1 MNNRSNKQYQLAT
14 PPQLVKKID
23 NFFELAPQLNDKAV
37 FPNLEEL
44 QRNCENVLR
53 QYFLNLSSLMLLPIS
68 TDTTDPLAQPLATII
83 KFNPNDKRTRI
94 AQFLAEHPKLDRQ
107 ELILELEEKQKDL
120 LARFGKAYRTEVP
133 STKFILRLFNLR
145 QTTTQAFYIYQ
156 IPFQNKYNND
166 IDLLKTYIGKL
177 QGFENYTARKI
188 DQLIDNFK
196 IHAPM
201 TTPTQVMKFKNCAI
215 LNGKLIPNTD
225 HNLADGD
232 FVVNSDLVIPD
243 TIPQSVQEF
252 INNFTTKNPEVHAE
266 LDQHRER
273 PFLEQELAY
282 MAYSCF
288 ARYKIG
294 ENRSPFGAF
303 FLFEDDDGIG
313 GGKGKSAF
321 TTALI
326 NVINSGVD
334 DKSPSAVMAGS
345 LDPSTITTDQ
355 VKINASPRLLNNLFE
370 RARGTYSDEEV
381 KFLKSMRETDATAIG
396 KYQTQE
402 KSVSF
407 RGNVMISSN
416 HIPRFREMSN
426 ALRERFYGIEFTLKF
441 KERGNTQVDK
451 LLNDPEFLGGFVR
464 WAFSFGY
471 EQYEKRKWIDEHFK
485 EQFDKLMTNN
495 NVILQNFYTAVD
507 SMNQTETANEWNI
520 SKHNIASCN
529 KTFFKEIFAEVAG
542 SLVGGNKITGYRGH
556 FASGEYQFNSWQ
568 NFTSYLMEALDNNT
582 LKAINFDGRVKING
596 KDYRRFVV
604 NLNKLRPMTLADV
617 NDTPTEK
624 QWKKDNH
631 YNDKPEDETVDTVI
645 DYDEDN
651 KPTTLESI
659 IKQPEPTPE
668 PTPIEKELEEPPIEL
683 DVEPEQSFN
692 EQEQIEQPKPVEE
705 ETGQLEEQKGDV
717 MARIE
722 NGEVELSEPD
732 SPFAPLPDTLQVNDT
747 NYTYRAYS
755 DTVNNYIKDIQQIL
769 VEQMPEIEK
778 SSGDKDEVDYL
789 ICMLGMYVKSY
800 CEITGD
806 NTISVP
812 LSYIS
817 QKVGKW
823 KTSPFNYLKAY
834 YTFGKNTLSVAQTRD
849 GQMKLGF
856 YSRN

>member
-1 MNNRSNKQYQLAT
+1 MQKIGKKT
-14 PPQLVKKID
+14 PAQNLLQPPHQLVKRIE
-23 NFFELAPQLNDKAV
+23 NFFELAQYLKDPQIHNSLDQ
-37 FPNLEEL
+37 L
-44 QRNCENVLR
+44 QKHCEDTLR
-53 QYFLNLSSLMLLPIS
+53 LYFLNLSTLALLPLNQ
-68 TDTTDPLAQPLATII
+68 DKDPFELSFKEVFQLNAT
-83 KFNPNDKRTRI
+83 DKRKRI
-94 AQFLAEHPKLDRQ
+94 EQFLAENPTLDRK
-107 ELILELEEKQKDL
+107 ELIEELNEVQQNITTKFSKI
-120 LARFGKAYRTEVP
+120 YHSEVP
-133 STKFILRLFNLR
+133 STKFLLHLFNLR

-177 QGFENYTARKI
+177 QGFENQTARKI

-201 TTPTQVMKFKNCAI
+201 TTPTQVMKFANCAVV
-215 LNGKLIPNTD
+215 NGQLVSNTEHD
-225 HNLADGD
+225 LQEGD
-232 FVVNSDLVIPD
+232 FVVNSDLIIPN
-243 TIPQSVQEF
+243 TIPASVQQF
-252 INNFTTKNPEVHAE
+252 INNYTTKNPNVHTE

-273 PFLEQELAY
+273 PFLELELAY

-294 ENRSPFGAF
+294 SNRSPFGAF
-303 FLFEDDDGIG
+303 FLFEDDDGVG

-441 KERGNTQVDK
+441 KERGNSDVET

-464 WAFSFGY
+464 WAFSFGFD
-471 EQYEKRKWIDEHFK
+471 QYEKRKWIDVHFQ
-485 EQFDKLMTNN
+485 EQFDKLMGNN
-495 NVILQNFYTAVD
+495 NIILQNFYTAVD
-507 SMNQTETANEWNI
+507 SMNQPETANEWNI
-520 SKHNIASCN
+520 SKHNMASCT
-529 KTFFKEIFAEVAG
+529 KTFFKEMFAEVAG
-542 SLVGGNKITGYRGH
+542 SLVGGNKLTGYRGH

-568 NFTSYLMEALDNNT
+568 NFVGYLTEALDNAT
-582 LKAINFDGRVKING
+582 LKAINFDGRVKLNG
-596 KDYRRFVV
+596 KDYKRFVV
-604 NLNKLRPMTLADV
+604 DLNKLKPMNFSGI
-617 NDTPTEK
+617 NDTPTELE
-624 QWKKDNH
+624 WKRERGLFVEE
-631 YNDKPEDETVDTVI
+631 PELDTVI
-645 DYDEDN
+645 DYDKDKEQ
-651 KPTTLESI
+651 TTLETA
-659 IKQPEPTPE
+659 KQLKPIEETT
-668 PTPIEKELEEPPIEL
+668 PTPIEEELNTPESVET
-683 DVEPEQSFN
+683 VEPVS
-692 EQEQIEQPKPVEE
+692 V
-705 ETGQLEEQKGDV
+705 EEQKGEL
-717 MARIE
+717 MARIMH
-722 NGEVELSEPD
+722 GEIELSDPE
-732 SPFAPLPDTLQVNDT
+732 SPFEPLPDTLQVNDT

-755 DTVNNYIKDIQQIL
+755 DTVNNYIKDIQQVL
-769 VEQMPEIEK
+769 VGQMPELEQ
-778 SSGDKDEVDYL
+778 SNGDKDEVDYL
-789 ICMLGMYVKSY
+789 VHLLATYAKSY

-806 NTISVP
+806 SVINIP

-817 QKVGKW
+817 QKNKW
-823 KTSPFNYLKAY
+823 KTSPFDYLKAY

-856 YSRN
+856 FSRR

>member
-1 MNNRSNKQYQLAT
+1 MKDITIDKIIKNKQYQLTT
-14 PPQLVKKID
+14 PPQLVKLID
-23 NFFELAPQLNDKAV
+23 NFFELAPQLNDPTL

-44 QRNCENVLR
+44 QKRCEDTLR
-53 QYFLNLSSLMLLPIS
+53 LYFLNLSTLTLLPLNQ
-68 TDTTDPLAQPLATII
+68 DKDPFTLSFQEIYNLNAT
-83 KFNPNDKRTRI
+83 DKRKRI
-94 AQFLAEHPKLDRQ
+94 EQFSIEHPKLDRQ
-107 ELILELEEKQKDL
+107 GLIEELNEVQKEITTK
-120 LARFGKAYRTEVP
+120 FSKTYHSEVP
-133 STKFILRLFNLR
+133 STKFILHLFNLR
-145 QTTTQAFYIYQ
+145 QTTTQAFYIYK

-177 QGFENYTARKI
+177 QGFENQTARKI

-201 TTPTQVMKFKNCAI
+201 TTPTEVMRFANYSVI
-215 LNGKLIPNTD
+215 NGQLIPNTE
-225 HNLADGD
+225 HNLKEGD

-243 TIPQSVQEF
+243 TVPQSVQEF

-294 ENRSPFGAF
+294 NNRSPFGAF
-303 FLFEDDDGIG
+303 FLFEDDDGVG

-464 WAFSFGY
+464 WAFSFDFDK
-471 EQYEKRKWIDEHFK
+471 YEKRKWIDEHFK
-485 EQFDKLMTNN
+485 EQFDKLMSNN

-507 SMNQTETANEWNI
+507 SMNQPETADEWNI
-520 SKHNIASCN
+520 SKHNIASCS
-529 KTFFKEIFAEVAG
+529 KSFFKEIFAEAAG
-542 SLVGGNKITGYRGH
+542 SLVGGNKQLGYRGH

-568 NFTSYLMEALDNNT
+568 NFTSYLTEALDNAT
-582 LKAINFDGRVKING
+582 LKAVNFDGRVKLNG
-596 KDYRRFVV
+596 KAYKRLVID
-604 NLNKLRPMTLADV
+604 LNKLKPMNFSGI
-617 NDTPTEK
+617 NDTPTELE
-624 QWKKDNH
+624 WKKE
-631 YNDKPEDETVDTVI
+631 KGLFAEEPELDTVI
-645 DYDEDN
+645 DYDEDT
-651 KPTTLESI
+651 KPTTLEDV
-659 IKQPEPTPE
+659 IKQPEVE
-668 PTPIEKELEEPPIEL
+668 PTPIEEEIEKQ
-683 DVEPEQSFN
+683 DTDTSADIIN
-692 EQEQIEQPKPVEE
+692 NQEIEQVK
-705 ETGQLEEQKGDV
+705 EQT
-717 MARIE
+717 MAKIL
-722 NGEVELSEPD
+722 NGEVELSEPE
-732 SPFAPLPDTLQVNDT
+732 SPFQPLPESLQVNDT
-747 NYTYRAYS
+747 NYTFRAYK
-755 DTVNNYIKDIQQIL
+755 DTVGNYIKDIQQVL
-769 VEQMPEIEK
+769 VDQMKEIEET
-778 SSGDKDEVDYL
+778 KDPDDIEYL
-789 ICMLGMYVKSY
+789 TYLLAMYVKSY

-823 KTSPFNYLKAY
+823 KTSPFDYLKAY
-834 YTFGKNTLSVAQTRD
+834 YTFGKNTLSIAQTRD

>member
-1 MNNRSNKQYQLAT
+1 MDRNKQYQLTT
-14 PPQLVKKID
+14 PPQLVKLID
-23 NFFELAPQLNDKAV
+23 NFFELAPQFNDPTL

-44 QRNCENVLR
+44 QKRCEDTLR
-53 QYFLNLSSLMLLPIS
+53 LYFLNLSTLSLLPLNG
-68 TDTTDPLAQPLATII
+68 DKDPFMLSFKEVHNLNAT
-83 KFNPNDKRTRI
+83 DKRKRI
-94 AQFLAEHPKLDRQ
+94 EQFLAEHPKLDRQ
-107 ELILELEEKQKDL
+107 QLIEELNELQKEITVK
-120 LARFGKAYRTEVP
+120 FGKAYRSEVP
-133 STKFILRLFNLR
+133 STKFILHLFNLR
-145 QTTTQAFYIYQ
+145 QTTTQAFYIYK

-177 QGFENYTARKI
+177 QGFENQTARKI

-201 TTPTQVMKFKNCAI
+201 TTPTQVMKFANCSVI
-215 LNGKLIPNTD
+215 DGQLVPNTE
-225 HNLADGD
+225 HQLTDGD

-243 TIPQSVQEF
+243 TIPASVQEF
-252 INNFTTKNPEVHAE
+252 INNYTTKNPAVHSE

-273 PFLEQELAY
+273 PFLELELAY

-294 ENRSPFGAF
+294 KNRSPFGAF

-441 KERGNTQVDK
+441 KERGNSDIDT

-464 WAFSFGY
+464 WAFSFGFD
-471 EQYEKRKWIDEHFK
+471 QYEKRKWIDVHFQ
-485 EQFDKLMTNN
+485 EQFDKLMGNN

-507 SMNQTETANEWNI
+507 SMNQPETAGEWNI
-520 SKHNIASCN
+520 SKHNFASCT
-529 KTFFKEIFAEVAG
+529 KTFFKEMFAEAAG
-542 SLVGGNKITGYRGH
+542 SLVGGNKQLGYRGH

-568 NFTSYLMEALDNNT
+568 NFVGYLTEALDNAT
-582 LKAINFDGRVKING
+582 LKAVNFDGRVKLNG
-596 KDYRRFVV
+596 KDYKRFVV
-604 NLNKLRPMTLADV
+604 DLNKFKPMNFSGI
-617 NDTPTEK
+617 NDTPTELE
-624 QWKKDNH
+624 WKKEQGLFVEE
-631 YNDKPEDETVDTVI
+631 PELDTVI
-645 DYDEDN
+645 DYDKDDQL
-651 KPTTLESI
+651 TTLEDI
-659 IKQPEPTPE
+659 TKQPEPIE
-668 PTPIEKELEEPPIEL
+668 PTPIEEELEKQDTQPTQPA
-683 DVEPEQSFN
+683 DN
-692 EQEQIEQPKPVEE
+692 ENIEQVK
-705 ETGQLEEQKGDV
+705 EQT
-717 MARIE
+717 MARIL
-722 NGEVELSEPD
+722 NGEVELNEPD
-732 SPFAPLPDTLQVNDT
+732 SPFQPLPETLQVNDT
-747 NYTYRAYS
+747 NYTFRAYK
-755 DTVNNYIKDIQQIL
+755 DTVGNYIKDIQQVL
-769 VEQMPEIEK
+769 VDQMKEIEQT
-778 SSGDKDEVDYL
+778 KDPDDVEYL
-789 ICMLGMYVKSY
+789 VYLLAMYVKSY

-823 KTSPFNYLKAY
+823 KTSPFDYLKAY
-834 YTFGKNTLSVAQTRD
+834 YAFGKNTLSIAQTRD

-856 YSRN
+856 YSRE

>member
-1 MNNRSNKQYQLAT
+1 MQKIEKKTTHLLQPSH
-14 PPQLVKKID
+14 QLVKRIE
-23 NFFELAPQLNDKAV
+23 NFFELTPFLKDPQINSSLDQ
-37 FPNLEEL
+37 L
-44 QRNCENVLR
+44 QKRSEDTLR
-53 QYFLNLSSLMLLPIS
+53 LYFLNLSTLSLLPLNG
-68 TDTTDPLAQPLATII
+68 DKDPFELSFKEVFQLNAM
-83 KFNPNDKRTRI
+83 DKRKRI
-94 AQFLAEHPKLDRQ
+94 KQFCNEHPDLDRK
-107 ELILELEEKQKDL
+107 ELIEELNEVQKDITTK
-120 LARFGKAYRTEVP
+120 FSKTYRSEVP
-133 STKFILRLFNLR
+133 STKFILHLFNLR

-177 QGFENYTARKI
+177 QGFENHTARKI

-201 TTPTQVMKFKNCAI
+201 TTPTEVMRFKNYAVI
-215 LNGKLIPNTD
+215 NGQLVPNTEHD
-225 HNLADGD
+225 LKEGD
-232 FVVNSDLVIPD
+232 FVVNSDLTIPD
-243 TIPQSVQEF
+243 TIPASVQQF
-252 INNFTTKNPEVHAE
+252 INNYTTKNPNVHTE

-273 PFLEQELAY
+273 PFLELELAY

-294 ENRSPFGAF
+294 NNCSPFGAF
-303 FLFEDDDGIG
+303 FLFEDDDGVG

-441 KERGNTQVDK
+441 KERGNSDVET

-464 WAFSFGY
+464 WAFSFGFD
-471 EQYEKRKWIDEHFK
+471 QYEKRKWIDVHFQ
-485 EQFDKLMTNN
+485 EQFDKLMGNN
-495 NVILQNFYTAVD
+495 NIILQNFYTAVD

-520 SKHNIASCN
+520 SKHNIASCT
-529 KTFFKEIFAEVAG
+529 KTFFKEMFAEVAG
-542 SLVGGNKITGYRGH
+542 SLVGGNKLTGYRGH

-568 NFTSYLMEALDNNT
+568 NFVGYLTEALDNAT
-582 LKAINFDGRVKING
+582 LKAVNFDGRVKLNG
-596 KDYRRFVV
+596 KAYQRFVV
-604 NLNKLRPMTLADV
+604 NLNKLKPINFSGI
-617 NDTPTEK
+617 NDTPTELE
-624 QWKKDNH
+624 WRRERGLIIEE
-631 YNDKPEDETVDTVI
+631 PELDTVI

-651 KPTTLESI
+651 KPTTLEDA
-659 IKQPEPTPE
+659 KQLNPVEESQPE

-683 DVEPEQSFN
+683 GVEPVVNIE
-692 EQEQIEQPKPVEE
+692 EIEQ
-705 ETGQLEEQKGDV
+705 QKGKL
-717 MARIE
+717 MTRIMH
-722 NGEVELSEPD
+722 GEIELSDPE
-732 SPFAPLPDTLQVNDT
+732 SPFEPLPDTLQVNDT

-755 DTVNNYIKDIQQIL
+755 DTVNNYIKDIQQVL
-769 VEQMPEIEK
+769 VGQMPEVEQ

-789 ICMLGMYVKSY
+789 VHLLATYAKSY

-806 NTISVP
+806 THLEVP
-812 LSYIS
+812 LSYIA

-823 KTSPFNYLKAY
+823 KTSPFDYLKAY
-834 YTFGKNTLSVAQTRD
+834 YTFGKNILSVAQTRE
-849 GQMKLGF
+849 GHMKLGF
-856 YSRN
+856 YSRK

>member
-1 MNNRSNKQYQLAT
+1 MKDITIYRNKQHQLT
-14 PPQLVKKID
+14 IPLQLVKRID
-23 NFFELAPQLNDKAV
+23 NFFELAPQLKDPQV
-37 FPNLEEL
+37 HPNLPEL
-44 QRNCENVLR
+44 QKHCEDTLR
-53 QYFLNLSSLMLLPIS
+53 LYFLNLSTLSLLPLNQNK
-68 TDTTDPLAQPLATII
+68 DPFELSFKEVIGLNATA
-83 KFNPNDKRTRI
+83 KSERI
-94 AQFLAEHPKLDRQ
+94 EQFLSEHPDLDRK
-107 ELILELEEKQKDL
+107 ELIEELNEVQKDIITK
-120 LARFGKAYRTEVP
+120 FGKTYHSEVP
-133 STKFILRLFNLR
+133 STKFILYLFNLR

-177 QGFENYTARKI
+177 QGFENHTARRI

-201 TTPTQVMKFKNCAI
+201 TTPTQVMKFSNYSVI
-215 LNGKLIPNTD
+215 NGKLVPNTD

-243 TIPQSVQEF
+243 TIPASVQEF
-252 INNFTTKNPEVHAE
+252 INNYTTKNPRVHTE

-273 PFLEQELAY
+273 PFLELELAY

-441 KERGNTQVDK
+441 KERGNSDVET

-464 WAFSFGY
+464 WAFSFGFD
-471 EQYEKRKWIDEHFK
+471 QYEKRKWIDVHFQ
-485 EQFDKLMTNN
+485 EQFDKLMGNN
-495 NVILQNFYTAVD
+495 NIILQNFYTAVD

-520 SKHNIASCN
+520 SKHNIASCT
-529 KTFFKEIFAEVAG
+529 KSFFKEIFAEVAG

-568 NFTSYLMEALDNNT
+568 NFVGYLTEALDNTT
-582 LKAINFDGRVKING
+582 LKAVNFDGRIKLNG
-596 KDYRRFVV
+596 KAYKRFVV
-604 NLNKLRPMTLADV
+604 DLNKLKPMNFSGI
-617 NDTPTEK
+617 NDTPTELE
-624 QWKKDNH
+624 WKKERGLIIEE
-631 YNDKPEDETVDTVI
+631 PELDTVI

-651 KPTTLESI
+651 KPTTLEDL
-659 IKQPEPTPE
+659 EPTTKPE

-692 EQEQIEQPKPVEE
+692 EQEQIEQPKPIEE

-722 NGEVELSEPD
+722 NGEVEMSEPNT
-732 SPFAPLPDTLQVNDT
+732 PFNPLPDTLQVNDT

-755 DTVNNYIKDIQQIL
+755 DTVKNYIKDIQDVL
-769 VEQMPEIEK
+769 LAQMPEIEK
-778 SSGDKDEVDYL
+778 SSGDSEEVDYL
-789 ICMLGMYVKSY
+789 VYLLATYVKSY

-806 NTISVP
+806 NMINIP
-812 LSYIS
+812 LAYIA
-817 QKVGKW
+817 QKTGKW
-823 KTSPFNYLKAY
+823 KTSPFDYLKAY
-834 YTFGKNTLSVAQTRD
+834 YTFGKNTLSIAQTRD

>member
-37 FPNLEEL
+37 FPSLEEL

-68 TDTTDPLAQPLATII
+68 TDTTDPLAQPLTTII

-107 ELILELEEKQKDL
+107 ELILELEEKQKEL

-133 STKFILRLFNLR
+133 STKFILHLFNLR

-243 TIPQSVQEF
+243 TIPTSVQEF
-252 INNFTTKNPEVHAE
+252 INNFTIKNPEVHAE

-294 ENRSPFGAF
+294 SNRSPFGAF

-441 KERGNTQVDK
+441 KERGNSDVET

-464 WAFSFGY
+464 WAFSFGFD
-471 EQYEKRKWIDEHFK
+471 QYEKRKWIDEHFK

-520 SKHNIASCN
+520 SKHNIASCS
-529 KTFFKEIFAEVAG
+529 KSFFKEIFAEVAG

-604 NLNKLRPMTLADV
+604 NLNKLHPMTLADV

-789 ICMLGMYVKSY
+789 IYMLGMYAKSY

-806 NTISVP
+806 NMINIP
-812 LSYIS
+812 LAYIQ
-817 QKVGKW
+817 QKNKW
-823 KTSPFNYLKAY
+823 KTSPFDYLKAY

>member
-1 MNNRSNKQYQLAT
+1 MENITIDKTIKKNNQQYQLTT
-14 PPQLVKKID
+14 PPQLVKLID
-23 NFFELAPQLNDKAV
+23 NFFELAPQLNDPTL
-37 FPNLEEL
+37 FDNIEEL
-44 QRNCENVLR
+44 QKHCENKLR
-53 QYFLNLSSLMLLPIS
+53 QYFLNLSTLVLLPLIE
-68 TDTTDPLAQPLATII
+68 DTTNHFEEPIKTII
-83 KFNPNDKRTRI
+83 SFTPNDKRNRI
-94 AQFLAEHPKLDRQ
+94 ELFLAEQPKLDRK
-107 ELILELEEKQKDL
+107 ELIQELEEKQKDL
-120 LARFGKAYRTEVP
+120 IIHFGKVYRTEVP
-133 STKFILRLFNLR
+133 STKFILHLFNLR

-177 QGFENYTARKI
+177 QGFENATARKI

-201 TTPTQVMKFKNCAI
+201 TTPTEVMRFKNCAVI
-215 LNGKLIPNTD
+215 NGQLVSNTE
-225 HNLADGD
+225 HNLHDGD
-232 FVVNSDLVIPD
+232 FVVNSDLSIPD
-243 TIPQSVQEF
+243 TIPQSVQQF
-252 INNFTTKNPEVHAE
+252 INNYTTKNPQVHTE

-273 PFLEQELAY
+273 PFLELELAY

-294 ENRSPFGAF
+294 NNRSPFGAF
-303 FLFEDDDGIG
+303 FLFEDDDGVG

-441 KERGNTQVDK
+441 KERGNSDVET

-464 WAFSFGY
+464 WAFSFGFD
-471 EQYEKRKWIDEHFK
+471 QYEKRKWIDVHFQ
-485 EQFDKLMTNN
+485 EQFDKLMGNN
-495 NVILQNFYTAVD
+495 NIILQNFYTAVD

-520 SKHNIASCN
+520 SKHNIASCT
-529 KTFFKEIFAEVAG
+529 KTFFKEMFAEVAG
-542 SLVGGNKITGYRGH
+542 SLVGGNKLTGYRGH

-568 NFTSYLMEALDNNT
+568 NFVGYLTEALDNAT
-582 LKAINFDGRVKING
+582 LKAVNFDGRVKIKG
-596 KDYRRFVV
+596 KDYKRFVID
-604 NLNKLRPMTLADV
+604 LNKLKPMNFSGI
-617 NDTPTEK
+617 NDTPTELE
-624 QWKKDNH
+624 WKKE
-631 YNDKPEDETVDTVI
+631 KGLFVEEPELDTVI

-651 KPTTLESI
+651 KPTTLEDL
-659 IKQPEPTPE
+659 KPTPAPEPEQE

-683 DVEPEQSFN
+683 DVEPEQSVN
-692 EQEQIEQPKPVEE
+692 KQEQIEQEKQ
-705 ETGQLEEQKGDV
+705 GIL
-717 MARIE
+717 MRIN
-722 NGEVELSEPD
+722 NGEIELNAPD
-732 SPFAPLPDTLQVNDT
+732 SPFEPLPDTLQVNDT

-769 VEQMPEIEK
+769 VEQMPEVEK

-789 ICMLGMYVKSY
+789 VYMLGMYVKSY

-823 KTSPFNYLKAY
+823 KTSPFDYLKAY
-834 YTFGKNTLSVAQTRD
+834 YTFDKNTLSIAQTRD

>member
-1 MNNRSNKQYQLAT
+1 MENITIDKTIKKNNQQYQLTT
-14 PPQLVKKID
+14 PPQLVKRIE
-23 NFFELAPQLNDKAV
+23 NFFELAPQLNDPTLFDDIK
-37 FPNLEEL
+37 EL
-44 QRNCENVLR
+44 QRHCENKLR
-53 QYFLNLSSLMLLPIS
+53 QYFLNLSTLVLLPLVE
-68 TDTTDPLAQPLATII
+68 DTTNHFEGPIKTII
-83 KFNPNDKRTRI
+83 SFTPNDKRNRI
-94 AQFLAEHPKLDRQ
+94 ELFLAEHPKLDRQ
-107 ELILELEEKQKDL
+107 QLIQELEEKQKDL
-120 LARFGKAYRTEVP
+120 ITHFGKMYRTEVP
-133 STKFILRLFNLR
+133 STKFLLHLFNLR

-177 QGFENYTARKI
+177 QGFENQTARKI

-201 TTPTQVMKFKNCAI
+201 TTPTQVMKFSNCAVI
-215 LNGKLIPNTD
+215 NGQLVSNTEHKLQE
-225 HNLADGD
+225 GD
-232 FVVNSDLVIPD
+232 FVVNSDLIIPD
-243 TIPQSVQEF
+243 TIPASVQQF
-252 INNFTTKNPEVHAE
+252 INNYTTKNPNVHTE

-273 PFLEQELAY
+273 PFLELELAY

-294 ENRSPFGAF
+294 NNRSPFGAF
-303 FLFEDDDGIG
+303 FLFEDDDGVG

-441 KERGNTQVDK
+441 KERGNSDVET

-464 WAFSFGY
+464 WAFSFGFD
-471 EQYEKRKWIDEHFK
+471 QYEKRKWIDVHFQ
-485 EQFDKLMTNN
+485 EQFDKLMGNN
-495 NVILQNFYTAVD
+495 NIILQNFYTAVD
-507 SMNQTETANEWNI
+507 SMNQPETANEWNI
-520 SKHNIASCN
+520 SKHNIASCT
-529 KTFFKEIFAEVAG
+529 KTFFKEMFAEVAG
-542 SLVGGNKITGYRGH
+542 SLVGGNKLTGYRGY

-568 NFTSYLMEALDNNT
+568 NFVGYLTEALDNAT
-582 LKAINFDGRVKING
+582 LKAVNFDGRVKING

-604 NLNKLRPMTLADV
+604 NLNKLKPMNFSGI
-617 NDTPTEK
+617 NDTPTELE
-624 QWKKDNH
+624 WKKE
-631 YNDKPEDETVDTVI
+631 KGLFVEEPELDTVI

-651 KPTTLESI
+651 KSTTLEDAQQL
-659 IKQPEPTPE
+659 KPTPEPQPE

-683 DVEPEQSFN
+683 DVEPVVN
-692 EQEQIEQPKPVEE
+692 IES
-705 ETGQLEEQKGDV
+705 LEAQKGEL
-717 MARIE
+717 MTRIMH
-722 NGEVELSEPD
+722 GEIELSDPE
-732 SPFAPLPDTLQVNDT
+732 SPFEPLPDTLQVNDT

-755 DTVNNYIKDIQQIL
+755 DTVNNYIKDIQQAL
-769 VEQMPEIEK
+769 VGQMPEVEQ
-778 SSGDKDEVDYL
+778 SNGDKDEVDYL
-789 ICMLGMYVKSY
+789 VHLLATYTKSY

-806 NTISVP
+806 THLEVP
-812 LSYIS
+812 LSYIA

-823 KTSPFNYLKAY
+823 KTSPFDYLKAY
-834 YTFGKNTLSVAQTRD
+834 YTFDKNTLSIAQTRD

>member
-1 MNNRSNKQYQLAT
+1 MQKIEKKT
-14 PPQLVKKID
+14 PAQNLLQPPHQLVKRIE
-23 NFFELAPQLNDKAV
+23 NFFELAPQLKDPQIHKS
-37 FPNLEEL
+37 LDQL
-44 QRNCENVLR
+44 QKHSEDTLR
-53 QYFLNLSSLMLLPIS
+53 LYFLNLSTLSLLPLNGDKDS
-68 TDTTDPLAQPLATII
+68 PFELSFKEVFQLNAT
-83 KFNPNDKRTRI
+83 DKRKRI
-94 AQFLAEHPKLDRQ
+94 KQFLNENPTLDRK
-107 ELILELEEKQKDL
+107 ELIEELNEMQKDITTK
-120 LARFGKAYRTEVP
+120 FSKTYRSEVP
-133 STKFILRLFNLR
+133 STKFILHLFNLR

-177 QGFENYTARKI
+177 QGFENQTARKI

-201 TTPTQVMKFKNCAI
+201 TTPTEVMRFKNCAVI
-215 LNGKLIPNTD
+215 NGQLVPNTE
-225 HNLADGD
+225 HNLQEGD
-232 FVVNSDLVIPD
+232 FVVNSDLTIPD
-243 TIPQSVQEF
+243 TIPASVQQF
-252 INNFTTKNPEVHAE
+252 INNYTTKNPNVHTE

-273 PFLEQELAY
+273 PFLELELAY
-282 MAYSCF
+282 MTYSCF

-294 ENRSPFGAF
+294 SNRSPFGAF
-303 FLFEDDDGIG
+303 FLFEDDDGVG

-441 KERGNTQVDK
+441 KERGNSDVET

-464 WAFSFGY
+464 WAFSFGFD
-471 EQYEKRKWIDEHFK
+471 QYEKRKWIDVHFQ
-485 EQFDKLMTNN
+485 EQFDKLMGNN
-495 NVILQNFYTAVD
+495 NIILQNFYTAVD
-507 SMNQTETANEWNI
+507 SMNQPETANEWNI

-529 KTFFKEIFAEVAG
+529 KTFFKEMFAEVAG
-542 SLVGGNKITGYRGH
+542 SLVGGNKLTGYRGH

-568 NFTSYLMEALDNNT
+568 NFVGYLTEALDNAT
-582 LKAINFDGRVKING
+582 LKAVNFDGRVKLNG

-604 NLNKLRPMTLADV
+604 NLNKLKPMNFSGI
-617 NDTPTEK
+617 NDTPTELE
-624 QWKKDNH
+624 WKRERGLIIEE
-631 YNDKPEDETVDTVI
+631 PELDTVI
-645 DYDEDN
+645 DYDKDREQ
-651 KPTTLESI
+651 TTLETA
-659 IKQPEPTPE
+659 KQLKPTPE
-668 PTPIEKELEEPPIEL
+668 PTPTPIE
-683 DVEPEQSFN
+683 
-692 EQEQIEQPKPVEE
+692 EQIEQPETVEPTDIKDTE
-705 ETGQLEEQKGDV
+705 AQKGEL
-717 MARIE
+717 MTRIMH
-722 NGEVELSEPD
+722 GEIELSDPE
-732 SPFAPLPDTLQVNDT
+732 SPFEPLPDTLQVNDT

-755 DTVNNYIKDIQQIL
+755 DTVNNYIKDIQQVL
-769 VEQMPEIEK
+769 VGQMPEVEQ
-778 SSGDKDEVDYL
+778 SSGDPDEVDYL
-789 ICMLGMYVKSY
+789 VHLLATYTKSY

-806 NTISVP
+806 THLEVP
-812 LSYIS
+812 LSYIA

-823 KTSPFNYLKAY
+823 KTSPFDYLKAY
-834 YTFGKNTLSVAQTRD
+834 YTFGKNILSVAQTRE
-849 GQMKLGF
+849 GHMKLGF
-856 YSRN
+856 YSRR

>member
-1 MNNRSNKQYQLAT
+1 MQKIEKKT
-14 PPQLVKKID
+14 PAQNLLQPPIQLVKRIE
-23 NFFELAPQLNDKAV
+23 NFFELAPQLKDPQIH
-37 FPNLEEL
+37 PNLQEL
-44 QRNCENVLR
+44 QKHSEDTLR
-53 QYFLNLSSLMLLPIS
+53 LYFLNLSTLSLLPLNG
-68 TDTTDPLAQPLATII
+68 DKDPFELSFKEVYQLNAT
-83 KFNPNDKRTRI
+83 DKRQRI
-94 AQFLAEHPKLDRQ
+94 EQFCNEHPDLDRK
-107 ELILELEEKQKDL
+107 ELIEELNEVQKDITTK
-120 LARFGKAYRTEVP
+120 FSKTYRSEVP
-133 STKFILRLFNLR
+133 STKFILHLFNLR

-177 QGFENYTARKI
+177 QGFENHTARKI

-201 TTPTQVMKFKNCAI
+201 TTPTQVMKFANCAVI
-215 LNGKLIPNTD
+215 NGQLVPNTG
-225 HNLADGD
+225 HELQEGD
-232 FVVNSDLVIPD
+232 FVVNSDLIIPD
-243 TIPQSVQEF
+243 TIPQSVQQF
-252 INNFTTKNPEVHAE
+252 INNYTTKNPNVHAE

-273 PFLEQELAY
+273 PFLELELAY

-294 ENRSPFGAF
+294 NNRSPFGAF
-303 FLFEDDDGIG
+303 FLFEDDDGVG

-441 KERGNTQVDK
+441 KERGNSDVET

-464 WAFSFGY
+464 WAFSFGFD
-471 EQYEKRKWIDEHFK
+471 QYEKRKWIDEHFK
-485 EQFDKLMTNN
+485 EQFDKLMTSN
-495 NVILQNFYTAVD
+495 NVILQNFYTAVE
-507 SMNQTETANEWNI
+507 SRNQVETAGEWNI

-542 SLVGGNKITGYRGH
+542 SLVGGNKLTGYRGH
-556 FASGEYQFNSWQ
+556 FASGEHQFNSWQ
-568 NFTSYLMEALDNNT
+568 NFVSYLTEALDNAT
-582 LKAINFDGRVKING
+582 LKAVNFDGRVKING
-596 KDYRRFVV
+596 KAFKRFVV
-604 NLNKLRPMTLADV
+604 NLNQLRPMSFIDV

-624 QWKKDNH
+624 EWKKENGY
-631 YNDKPEDETVDTVI
+631 YNDLEDKYIDTII

-651 KPTTLESI
+651 KPTTLETA
-659 IKQPEPTPE
+659 KQLKPIEEPT
-668 PTPIEKELEEPPIEL
+668 PTPIE
-683 DVEPEQSFN
+683 
-692 EQEQIEQPKPVEE
+692 EQIEEQSEPEDIE
-705 ETGQLEEQKGDV
+705 AQKGEL
-717 MARIE
+717 MARIMH
-722 NGEVELSEPD
+722 GEIELSDPE
-732 SPFAPLPDTLQVNDT
+732 SPFEPLPDTLQVNDT

-755 DTVNNYIKDIQQIL
+755 DTVNNYIKDIQQVL
-769 VEQMPEIEK
+769 VGQMPEVEQ

-789 ICMLGMYVKSY
+789 VHLLATYAKSY

-806 NTISVP
+806 THLEVP
-812 LSYIS
+812 LSYIA
-817 QKVGKW
+817 QKIGKW
-823 KTSPFNYLKAY
+823 KTSPFDYLKAY
-834 YTFGKNTLSVAQTRD
+834 YTFGKNILSVAQTRE
-849 GQMKLGF
+849 GHMKLGF
-856 YSRN
+856 YSRK

>member
-1 MNNRSNKQYQLAT
+1 MDRSKQYQLTT
-14 PPQLVKKID
+14 PPQLVKLID
-23 NFFELAPQLNDKAV
+23 NFFELAPQLNDPTL

-44 QRNCENVLR
+44 QKRCEDTLR
-53 QYFLNLSSLMLLPIS
+53 LYFLNLSTLSLLPLNG
-68 TDTTDPLAQPLATII
+68 DKDPFMLSFKEVHNLNAT
-83 KFNPNDKRTRI
+83 DKRKRI
-94 AQFLAEHPKLDRQ
+94 EQFLLEHPKLDRQ
-107 ELILELEEKQKDL
+107 QLIEELNELQKEITVK
-120 LARFGKAYRTEVP
+120 FGKAYRSEVP
-133 STKFILRLFNLR
+133 STKFILHLFNLR
-145 QTTTQAFYIYQ
+145 QTTTQAFYIYK

-177 QGFENYTARKI
+177 QGFENQTARKI

-201 TTPTQVMKFKNCAI
+201 TTPTQVMKFANCSVI
-215 LNGKLIPNTD
+215 DGQLVPNTE
-225 HNLADGD
+225 HQLTDGD

-243 TIPQSVQEF
+243 TIPTSVQEF
-252 INNFTTKNPEVHAE
+252 VNNYTTKNPQVHSE

-273 PFLEQELAY
+273 PFLELELAY

-294 ENRSPFGAF
+294 KNRSPFGAF

-441 KERGNTQVDK
+441 KERGNSDIDT

-464 WAFSFGY
+464 WAFSFGFD
-471 EQYEKRKWIDEHFK
+471 QYEKRRWIDVHFQ
-485 EQFDKLMTNN
+485 EQFDKLMGNN

-507 SMNQTETANEWNI
+507 SMNQVETAGEWNI
-520 SKHNIASCN
+520 SKHNFASCT
-529 KTFFKEIFAEVAG
+529 KTFFKEMFAEAAG
-542 SLVGGNKITGYRGH
+542 SLVGGNKQLGYRGH

-568 NFTSYLMEALDNNT
+568 NFVGYLTEALDNAT
-582 LKAINFDGRVKING
+582 LKAVNFDGRVKLNG
-596 KDYRRFVV
+596 KDYKRFVV
-604 NLNKLRPMTLADV
+604 DLNKFKPMNFSGI
-617 NDTPTEK
+617 NDTPTELE
-624 QWKKDNH
+624 WKKEQGLFVEE
-631 YNDKPEDETVDTVI
+631 PELDTVI
-645 DYDEDN
+645 DYDKDN
-651 KPTTLESI
+651 QLTTLEDI
-659 IKQPEPTPE
+659 TKQPEPIE

-683 DVEPEQSFN
+683 DVEPTEPADN
-692 EQEQIEQPKPVEE
+692 DNIEQVK
-705 ETGQLEEQKGDV
+705 EQT
-717 MARIE
+717 MARIL
-722 NGEVELSEPD
+722 NGEVELNEPN
-732 SPFAPLPDTLQVNDT
+732 SPFQPLPETLQVNDT
-747 NYTYRAYS
+747 NYTFRAYK
-755 DTVNNYIKDIQQIL
+755 DTVGNYIKDIQQVL
-769 VEQMPEIEK
+769 VDQMKEIEQT
-778 SSGDKDEVDYL
+778 KDPDDVEYL
-789 ICMLGMYVKSY
+789 VYLLAMYVKSY

-823 KTSPFNYLKAY
+823 KTSPFDYLKAY

-856 YSRN
+856 YSRE

>member
-1 MNNRSNKQYQLAT
+1 MKEITIEKNRSKQYQLTT

-23 NFFELAPQLNDKAV
+23 NFFELAPQLNDPTL

-44 QRNCENVLR
+44 QKRSEDTLR
-53 QYFLNLSSLMLLPIS
+53 LYFLNLSTLALLPLNG
-68 TDTTDPLAQPLATII
+68 DKDPFTLSFKEVHSLNAT
-83 KFNPNDKRTRI
+83 DKRKRI
-94 AQFLAEHPKLDRQ
+94 EQFLLEHPKLDRQ
-107 ELILELEEKQKDL
+107 QLIEELNELQKEITVK
-120 LARFGKAYRTEVP
+120 FGKAYCSEVP
-133 STKFILRLFNLR
+133 STKFLLHLFNLR
-145 QTTTQAFYIYQ
+145 QTTTQAFYIYK

-177 QGFENYTARKI
+177 QGFENATARKI

-201 TTPTQVMKFKNCAI
+201 TTPTQVMKFANCSVI
-215 LNGKLIPNTD
+215 DGQLVPNTE
-225 HNLADGD
+225 HQLTDGD

-243 TIPQSVQEF
+243 TIPASVQEF
-252 INNFTTKNPEVHAE
+252 INNYTTKNPQVHSE

-273 PFLEQELAY
+273 PFLELELAY

-294 ENRSPFGAF
+294 KNRSPFGAF

-441 KERGNTQVDK
+441 KERGNSDIDT

-464 WAFSFGY
+464 WAFSFGFD
-471 EQYEKRKWIDEHFK
+471 QYEKRRWIDVHFQ
-485 EQFDKLMTNN
+485 EQFDKLMGNN

-507 SMNQTETANEWNI
+507 SMNQPETAGEWNI
-520 SKHNIASCN
+520 SKHNFASCT
-529 KTFFKEIFAEVAG
+529 KTFFKEMFAEAAG
-542 SLVGGNKITGYRGH
+542 SLVGGNKQLGYRGH

-568 NFTSYLMEALDNNT
+568 NFVGYLTEALDNAT
-582 LKAINFDGRVKING
+582 LKAVNFDGRVKLNG
-596 KDYRRFVV
+596 KDYKRFVV
-604 NLNKLRPMTLADV
+604 DLNKFKPMNFSGI
-617 NDTPTEK
+617 NDTPTELE
-624 QWKKDNH
+624 WKKEQGLFV
-631 YNDKPEDETVDTVI
+631 KEPEIDTII

-651 KPTTLESI
+651 QPTTLEDI
-659 IKQPEPTPE
+659 TKQPEPIE
-668 PTPIEKELEEPPIEL
+668 PTPIEEEIEKQ
-683 DVEPEQSFN
+683 DTPTQPADN
-692 EQEQIEQPKPVEE
+692 ENIEQVK
-705 ETGQLEEQKGDV
+705 EQT
-717 MARIE
+717 MARIL
-722 NGEVELSEPD
+722 NGEVELNEPD
-732 SPFAPLPDTLQVNDT
+732 SPFQPLPETLQVNDT
-747 NYTYRAYS
+747 NYTFRAYK
-755 DTVNNYIKDIQQIL
+755 DTVGNYIKDIQQVL
-769 VEQMPEIEK
+769 VDQMKEIEQT
-778 SSGDKDEVDYL
+778 KDPDDVEYL
-789 ICMLGMYVKSY
+789 VYLLAMYVKSY

-823 KTSPFNYLKAY
+823 KTSPFDYLKAY

-856 YSRN
+856 YSRE

>member
-1 MNNRSNKQYQLAT
+1 MQKIEKKTTHLFQPPHQLI
-14 PPQLVKKID
+14 KRIE
-23 NFFELAPQLNDKAV
+23 NFFELAPYFKDPQIH
-37 FPNLEEL
+37 PNLPEL
-44 QRNCENVLR
+44 QKHCEDTLR
-53 QYFLNLSSLMLLPIS
+53 LYFLNLSTLSLLPLNG
-68 TDTTDPLAQPLATII
+68 DKDPFDLSFKEVFQLNAT
-83 KFNPNDKRTRI
+83 DKRKRI
-94 AQFLAEHPKLDRQ
+94 EQFLNENPTLDRK
-107 ELILELEEKQKDL
+107 ELIEELNELQKDITTK
-120 LARFGKAYRTEVP
+120 FSKTYHSEVP
-133 STKFILRLFNLR
+133 STKFLLHLFNLR

-177 QGFENYTARKI
+177 QGFENQTARKI

-201 TTPTQVMKFKNCAI
+201 TTPTQVMKFANCAVV
-215 LNGKLIPNTD
+215 NGQLVSNTE
-225 HNLADGD
+225 HNLQEGD
-232 FVVNSDLVIPD
+232 FVVNSDLTIPD
-243 TIPQSVQEF
+243 TIPASVQQF
-252 INNFTTKNPEVHAE
+252 INNYTTKNPNVHTE

-273 PFLEQELAY
+273 PFLELELAY

-294 ENRSPFGAF
+294 NNRSPFGAF
-303 FLFEDDDGIG
+303 FLFEDDDGVG

-441 KERGNTQVDK
+441 KERGNSDVET

-464 WAFSFGY
+464 WAFSFGFD
-471 EQYEKRKWIDEHFK
+471 QYEKRKWIDEHFK
-485 EQFDKLMTNN
+485 EQFDKLMTSN
-495 NVILQNFYTAVD
+495 NVILQNFYTAVE
-507 SMNQTETANEWNI
+507 SRNQVETAGEWNI

-542 SLVGGNKITGYRGH
+542 SLVGGNKLTGYRGH
-556 FASGEYQFNSWQ
+556 FASGEHQFNSWQ
-568 NFTSYLMEALDNNT
+568 NFVSYLTEALDNAT
-582 LKAINFDGRVKING
+582 LKAVNFDGRVKING
-596 KDYRRFVV
+596 KAFKRFVV
-604 NLNKLRPMTLADV
+604 NLNQLRPMSFIDV

-624 QWKKDNH
+624 EWKKENGY
-631 YNDKPEDETVDTVI
+631 YNDLEDKYIDTII

-651 KPTTLESI
+651 KPTTLETA
-659 IKQPEPTPE
+659 KQLKPIEEPT
-668 PTPIEKELEEPPIEL
+668 PTPIE
-683 DVEPEQSFN
+683 
-692 EQEQIEQPKPVEE
+692 EQIEEQSEPEDIE
-705 ETGQLEEQKGDV
+705 AQKGEL
-717 MARIE
+717 MTRIMH
-722 NGEVELSEPD
+722 GEIELSDPE
-732 SPFAPLPDTLQVNDT
+732 SPFEPLPDTLQVNDT

-755 DTVNNYIKDIQQIL
+755 DTVNNYIKDIQQVL
-769 VEQMPEIEK
+769 VGQMPEVEQ
-778 SSGDKDEVDYL
+778 SNGDPDEIDYL
-789 ICMLGMYVKSY
+789 VHLLATYAKSY

-806 NTISVP
+806 THLEVP
-812 LSYIS
+812 LSYIA
-817 QKVGKW
+817 QKIGKW
-823 KTSPFNYLKAY
+823 KTSPFDYLKAY
-834 YTFGKNTLSVAQTRD
+834 YIFGKNILSVAQTRE
-849 GQMKLGF
+849 GHMKLGF
-856 YSRN
+856 YSRR

>member
-1 MNNRSNKQYQLAT
+1 MKDTTINRSKQHQLTT
-14 PPQLVKKID
+14 PPQLVKSID
-23 NFFELAPQLNDKAV
+23 NFFELAPQLNDPTL

-44 QRNCENVLR
+44 QKRCEDTLR
-53 QYFLNLSSLMLLPIS
+53 LYFLNLSTLALLPLNQ
-68 TDTTDPLAQPLATII
+68 DKDPFKLSFQEVHNLNAT
-83 KFNPNDKRTRI
+83 DKRKRI
-94 AQFLAEHPKLDRQ
+94 EQFLNEHPKLDRQ
-107 ELILELEEKQKDL
+107 QLIEELNELQKDIT
-120 LARFGKAYRTEVP
+120 AKFSKTYHSEVP
-133 STKFILRLFNLR
+133 STKFILHLFNLR
-145 QTTTQAFYIYQ
+145 QTTTQAFYIYK

-177 QGFENYTARKI
+177 QGFENQTARKI

-201 TTPTQVMKFKNCAI
+201 TTPTEVMRFANYSVI
-215 LNGKLIPNTD
+215 NGQLIPNTE
-225 HNLADGD
+225 HNLKEGD

-243 TIPQSVQEF
+243 TIPASVQEF
-252 INNFTTKNPEVHAE
+252 INNYTTKNPSVHSE

-273 PFLEQELAY
+273 PFLELELAY

-294 ENRSPFGAF
+294 NNRSPFGAF
-303 FLFEDDDGIG
+303 FLFEDDDGVG

-441 KERGNTQVDK
+441 KERGNSDVET

-464 WAFSFGY
+464 WAFSFGFD
-471 EQYEKRKWIDEHFK
+471 QYEKRKWIDEHFK
-485 EQFDKLMTNN
+485 EQFDKLMSNN

-507 SMNQTETANEWNI
+507 SRNQPETAGEWNI
-520 SKHNIASCN
+520 SKHNMASCT
-529 KTFFKEIFAEVAG
+529 KTFFKEVFAEAAG
-542 SLVGGNKITGYRGH
+542 SLVGGNKQLGYRGH

-568 NFTSYLMEALDNNT
+568 NFTSYLTEALDNAT
-582 LKAINFDGRVKING
+582 LKAVNFDGRVKLNG
-596 KDYRRFVV
+596 KAYQRFVV
-604 NLNKLRPMTLADV
+604 NLNKLRPMNFSGI
-617 NDTPTEK
+617 NDTPTELE
-624 QWKKDNH
+624 WKKE
-631 YNDKPEDETVDTVI
+631 KGLFVEEPELDTVI

-651 KPTTLESI
+651 KPTALEDV
-659 IKQPEPTPE
+659 IKQPEVE
-668 PTPIEKELEEPPIEL
+668 PTPIEEEIEKQPTPA
-683 DVEPEQSFN
+683 DTTPADN
-692 EQEQIEQPKPVEE
+692 ENIEQIKEQ
-705 ETGQLEEQKGDV
+705 T
-717 MARIE
+717 MAKIT
-722 NGEVELSEPD
+722 NGEVELTEPD
-732 SPFAPLPDTLQVNDT
+732 SPFQPLPEALQVNDT
-747 NYTYRAYS
+747 NYTLRAYK
-755 DTVNNYIKDIQQIL
+755 DTVGNYIKDIQQVL
-769 VEQMPEIEK
+769 VDQMKEIEQTN
-778 SSGDKDEVDYL
+778 DPDEIEYMIYL
-789 ICMLGMYVKSY
+789 LAMYVKSY

-806 NTISVP
+806 TTIDIP
-812 LSYIS
+812 LSYIA

-823 KTSPFNYLKAY
+823 KTSPFDYLKAY
-834 YTFGKNTLSVAQTRD
+834 YTFGKNMLSIAQTRD
-849 GQMKLGF
+849 NQMRLSF
-856 YSRN
+856 YSRE

>member
-1 MNNRSNKQYQLAT
+1 MENITIDKTIKNKQYQLTT
-14 PPQLVKKID
+14 PPQLVKLID
-23 NFFELAPQLNDKAV
+23 NFFELAPQLKDPAL
-37 FPNLEEL
+37 FEDIEEL
-44 QRNCENVLR
+44 QRHCENKLR
-53 QYFLNLSSLMLLPIS
+53 QYFLNLSTLVLLPLIE
-68 TDTTDPLAQPLATII
+68 DTVNHFEEPIKTII
-83 KFNPNDKRTRI
+83 SFTPNDKRNRI
-94 AQFLAEHPKLDRQ
+94 ELFLAERPKLDRQ
-107 ELILELEEKQKDL
+107 QLIRELEEKQKNL
-120 LARFGKAYRTEVP
+120 ITHFGKVYCTEVP
-133 STKFILRLFNLR
+133 STKFLLHLFNLR

-177 QGFENYTARKI
+177 QGFENQTARKI

-201 TTPTQVMKFKNCAI
+201 TTPTEVMRFKNYAVI
-215 LNGKLIPNTD
+215 NGQLVPNTE
-225 HNLADGD
+225 HQLKEGD
-232 FVVNSDLVIPD
+232 FVVNSDLSIPD
-243 TIPQSVQEF
+243 TIPASVQQF
-252 INNFTTKNPEVHAE
+252 INNYTTKNPNVHTE

-273 PFLEQELAY
+273 PFLELELAY

-294 ENRSPFGAF
+294 SNRSPFGAF
-303 FLFEDDDGIG
+303 FLFEDDDGVG

-441 KERGNTQVDK
+441 KERGNSDVET

-464 WAFSFGY
+464 WAFSFGFD
-471 EQYEKRKWIDEHFK
+471 QYEKRKWIDVHFQ
-485 EQFDKLMTNN
+485 EQFDKLMGNN
-495 NVILQNFYTAVD
+495 NIILQNFYTAVD
-507 SMNQTETANEWNI
+507 SMNQPETANEWNI
-520 SKHNIASCN
+520 SKHNIASCT
-529 KTFFKEIFAEVAG
+529 KTFFKEMFAEVAG
-542 SLVGGNKITGYRGH
+542 SLVGGNKLTGYRGH

-568 NFTSYLMEALDNNT
+568 NFVGYLTEALDNAT
-582 LKAINFDGRVKING
+582 LKAVNFDGRVKING

-604 NLNKLRPMTLADV
+604 NLNKLKPMNFSGI
-617 NDTPTEK
+617 NDTPTELE
-624 QWKKDNH
+624 WKRERGLFTEE
-631 YNDKPEDETVDTVI
+631 PELDTVI
-645 DYDEDN
+645 NYDEDN
-651 KPTTLESI
+651 KPTTLETA
-659 IKQPEPTPE
+659 KQLKSTPE
-668 PTPIEKELEEPPIEL
+668 PTPTPIEEEL
-683 DVEPEQSFN
+683 KEPT
-692 EQEQIEQPKPVEE
+692 
-705 ETGQLEEQKGDV
+705 ETVNIEEQKGEL
-717 MARIE
+717 MTRIMH
-722 NGEVELSEPD
+722 GEIELSDPE
-732 SPFAPLPDTLQVNDT
+732 SPFEPLPDTLQVNDT

-755 DTVNNYIKDIQQIL
+755 DTVNNYIKDIQQVL
-769 VEQMPEIEK
+769 VGQMPEVEQ
-778 SSGDKDEVDYL
+778 SNGDKDEVDYL
-789 ICMLGMYVKSY
+789 VHLLATYAKSY

-806 NTISVP
+806 THLEVP
-812 LSYIS
+812 LSYIA

-823 KTSPFNYLKAY
+823 KTSPFDYLKAY
-834 YTFGKNTLSVAQTRD
+834 YTFGKNILSVAQTRE
-849 GQMKLGF
+849 GHMKLGF
-856 YSRN
+856 YSRR

>member
-1 MNNRSNKQYQLAT
+1 MKDITIDKIIKNKQYQLTT
-14 PPQLVKKID
+14 PPQLVKLID
-23 NFFELAPQLNDKAV
+23 NFFELAPQLNDPTL

-44 QRNCENVLR
+44 QKRCEDTLR
-53 QYFLNLSSLMLLPIS
+53 LYFLNLSTLTLFPLNQ
-68 TDTTDPLAQPLATII
+68 DKDPFTLSFQEIYNLNAT
-83 KFNPNDKRTRI
+83 DKRKRI
-94 AQFLAEHPKLDRQ
+94 EQFSIEHPKLDRQ
-107 ELILELEEKQKDL
+107 GLIEELNEVQKEITTK
-120 LARFGKAYRTEVP
+120 FSKTYHSEVP
-133 STKFILRLFNLR
+133 STKFILHLFNLR
-145 QTTTQAFYIYQ
+145 QTTTQAFYIYK

-177 QGFENYTARKI
+177 QGFENQTARKI

-196 IHAPM
+196 IHAPI
-201 TTPTQVMKFKNCAI
+201 TTPTEVMRFANYSVI
-215 LNGKLIPNTD
+215 NGQLIPNTE
-225 HNLADGD
+225 HNLKEGD

-243 TIPQSVQEF
+243 TVPQSVQEF

-273 PFLEQELAY
+273 PFLELELAY

-294 ENRSPFGAF
+294 NNRSPFGAF
-303 FLFEDDDGIG
+303 FLFEDDDGVG

-441 KERGNTQVDK
+441 KERGNSDVET

-464 WAFSFGY
+464 WAFSFGFD
-471 EQYEKRKWIDEHFK
+471 QYEKRKWIDEHFK
-485 EQFDKLMTNN
+485 EQFDKLMSNN

-507 SMNQTETANEWNI
+507 SMNQTETASEWNI
-520 SKHNIASCN
+520 SKHNMASCS
-529 KTFFKEIFAEVAG
+529 KTFFKEIFAEAAG
-542 SLVGGNKITGYRGH
+542 SLVGGNKQLGYRGH

-568 NFTSYLMEALDNNT
+568 NFTNYLTEALDNTT
-582 LKAINFDGRVKING
+582 LKAVNFDGRVKLNG
-596 KDYRRFVV
+596 KAYKRLVID
-604 NLNKLRPMTLADV
+604 LNKLRLMDFSGV
-617 NDTPTEK
+617 NDTPTELA
-624 QWKKDNH
+624 WKEKH
-631 YNDKPEDETVDTVI
+631 HFHNDDETDNVNTII

-651 KPTTLESI
+651 QTTTLEDV
-659 IKQPEPTPE
+659 IKQPEVE

-692 EQEQIEQPKPVEE
+692 KQENIEQIKEQ
-705 ETGQLEEQKGDV
+705 T
-717 MARIE
+717 MAKIT
-722 NGEVELSEPD
+722 NGEVELTEPD
-732 SPFAPLPDTLQVNDT
+732 SPFQPLPDTLQVNDT

-755 DTVNNYIKDIQQIL
+755 DTVKNYIKDIQNVL
-769 VEQMPEIEK
+769 VSQMAEIEK
-778 SSGDKDEVDYL
+778 SNGNTEEVEYL
-789 ICMLGMYVKSY
+789 VYLLATYVKSY

-806 NTISVP
+806 NMINIP
-812 LSYIS
+812 LAYIA
-817 QKVGKW
+817 QKTGKW
-823 KTSPFNYLKAY
+823 KTSPFDYLKAY
-834 YTFGKNTLSVAQTRD
+834 YTFGKNTLSIAQTRD

>member
-68 TDTTDPLAQPLATII
+68 TDTTDPLAQPLATIT
-83 KFNPNDKRTRI
+83 KFTPINKRNRI
-94 AQFLAEHPKLDRQ
+94 AQFLAEHPKIDRQ
-107 ELILELEEKQKDL
+107 ELILELEEKQKEL

-133 STKFILRLFNLR
+133 STKFILHLFNLR

-201 TTPTQVMKFKNCAI
+201 TTPTEVMRFANYSVI
-215 LNGKLIPNTD
+215 NGQLIPNTE
-225 HNLADGD
+225 HSLKEGD

-243 TIPQSVQEF
+243 TIPTSVQEF

-441 KERGNTQVDK
+441 KERGNSDVET

-464 WAFSFGY
+464 WAFSFSFD
-471 EQYEKRKWIDEHFK
+471 QYEKRKWIDEHFK

-507 SMNQTETANEWNI
+507 SMNQVETAGEWKI
-520 SKHNIASCN
+520 SKHNIASCS
-529 KTFFKEIFAEVAG
+529 KSFFKEIFAEVAG
-542 SLVGGNKITGYRGH
+542 SLVGGNKLTGYRGH

-568 NFTSYLMEALDNNT
+568 HFTSYLTEALDNNT
-582 LKAINFDGRVKING
+582 LKAINFNGRVKING
-596 KDYRRFVV
+596 KAYKRFVV
-604 NLNKLRPMTLADV
+604 DLNKLHSMSFTDI

-624 QWKKDNH
+624 QWKIDNH
-631 YNDKPEDETVDTVI
+631 YHEDTNETVDTVI

-659 IKQPEPTPE
+659 TKQPEPTPE
-668 PTPIEKELEEPPIEL
+668 PTPIEQATQRPTIIKDPTDKEAKQEELE
-683 DVEPEQSFN
+683 
-692 EQEQIEQPKPVEE
+692 
-705 ETGQLEEQKGDV
+705 TQKGDV

-789 ICMLGMYVKSY
+789 IYMLGMYVKSY

-812 LSYIS
+812 LSYIA

-823 KTSPFNYLKAY
+823 KTSPFDYLKAY
-834 YTFGKNTLSVAQTRD
+834 YTFDKNTLSIAQTRD
-849 GQMKLGF
+849 RQMKLGF
-856 YSRN
+856 YARN

>member
-1 MNNRSNKQYQLAT
+1 MQKIEKKTTHLFQ
-14 PPQLVKKID
+14 PPHQLVKRIE
-23 NFFELAPQLNDKAV
+23 NFFELAPQLKDPQIH
-37 FPNLEEL
+37 PNLPEL
-44 QRNCENVLR
+44 QKHCEDTLR
-53 QYFLNLSSLMLLPIS
+53 LYFLNLSTLSLLPLPQ
-68 TDTTDPLAQPLATII
+68 DKDPFELSFKEVFQLNAT
-83 KFNPNDKRTRI
+83 DKRKRI
-94 AQFLAEHPKLDRQ
+94 EQFLAEHPTLDRK
-107 ELILELEEKQKDL
+107 ELIEELNEVQKNITTK
-120 LARFGKAYRTEVP
+120 FGKIYRSEVP
-133 STKFILRLFNLR
+133 STKFILHLFNLR

-177 QGFENYTARKI
+177 QGFENHTARKI

-201 TTPTQVMKFKNCAI
+201 TTPTQVMKFANCAVV
-215 LNGKLIPNTD
+215 NGQLVPHTE
-225 HNLADGD
+225 HELHEGD
-232 FVVNSDLVIPD
+232 FVVNSDLSIPD
-243 TIPQSVQEF
+243 TIPQSVQQF
-252 INNFTTKNPEVHAE
+252 INNYTTKNPNVHTE

-273 PFLEQELAY
+273 PFLELELAY

-294 ENRSPFGAF
+294 SNRSPFGAF
-303 FLFEDDDGIG
+303 FLFEDDDGVG

-441 KERGNTQVDK
+441 KERGNSDVET

-464 WAFSFGY
+464 WAFSFGFD
-471 EQYEKRKWIDEHFK
+471 QYEKRKWIDVHFQ
-485 EQFDKLMTNN
+485 EQFDKLMGNN
-495 NVILQNFYTAVD
+495 NIILQNFYTAVD
-507 SMNQTETANEWNI
+507 SMNQPETANEWNI
-520 SKHNIASCN
+520 SKHNIASCT
-529 KTFFKEIFAEVAG
+529 KTFFKEMFAEVAG
-542 SLVGGNKITGYRGH
+542 SLVGGNKLTGYRGH

-568 NFTSYLMEALDNNT
+568 NFVGYLTEALDNAT
-582 LKAINFDGRVKING
+582 LKAVNFDGRVKING

-604 NLNKLRPMTLADV
+604 NLNKLKSMNFSGI
-617 NDTPTEK
+617 NDTPTELG
-624 QWKKDNH
+624 WKKE
-631 YNDKPEDETVDTVI
+631 KGLFVEEPELDTVI

-651 KPTTLESI
+651 KPTTLETA
-659 IKQPEPTPE
+659 KQLKPTPEPQPEPEPE
-668 PTPIEKELEEPPIEL
+668 PTPIEKELEETPTEL
-683 DVEPEQSFN
+683 DV
-692 EQEQIEQPKPVEE
+692 KPVVNI
-705 ETGQLEEQKGDV
+705 EEQKGEL
-717 MARIE
+717 MTRIMH
-722 NGEVELSEPD
+722 GEIELSDPE
-732 SPFAPLPDTLQVNDT
+732 SPFEPLPDTLQVNDT

-755 DTVNNYIKDIQQIL
+755 DTVNNYIKDIQQVL
-769 VEQMPEIEK
+769 VGQMPEVEQ
-778 SSGDKDEVDYL
+778 SNGDKDEVDYL
-789 ICMLGMYVKSY
+789 VHLLATYAKSY

-806 NTISVP
+806 THLEVP
-812 LSYIS
+812 LSYIA

-823 KTSPFNYLKAY
+823 KTSPFDYLKAY
-834 YTFGKNTLSVAQTRD
+834 YTFGKNILSVAQTRE
-849 GQMKLGF
+849 GHMKLGF
-856 YSRN
+856 YSRK